1 MLFRSMSFWKK
12 KGLDE
17 KDFPNAKTRYEST
30 ISLPLWP
37 DMTQMMIDKVIE
49 TVIKTGR
56 MYGKY

>member
-1 MLFRSMSFWKK
+1 MSFWKK
-12 KGLDE
+12 QGLDE

-37 DMTQMMIDKVIE
+37 DMTQMMIDRVIE